1 MELQFFGA
9 NCVRISTK
17 KANVVVDD
25 NLSSLGL
32 KTVCKPGDIA
42 LFTHE
47 STADAQ
53 KLKDPKLVIQIPG
66 EYEVSAVSVRAISVR
81 SHMDE
86 EGQQSAVMYKIINNG
101 INDAVVGHIHPDLT
115 EEQLESLGM
124 VDVLFVP
131 VGGNGYTLDAIGA
144 LKIIKK
150 IEPKIII
157 PTHYADKAIKYEVPQ
172 ADLDEVMKNV
182 TFEIKEKLPKLKL
195 KNTDLPLTPEFI
207 VLERQ

>member
-17 KANVVVDD
+17 KANTVIDD
-25 NLSSLGL
+25 NLASLGL
-32 KTVCKPGDIA
+32 KTVTRPGDIA

-47 STADAQ
+47 SILGSK

-66 EYEVSAVSVRAISVR
+66 EYEASAVSIRAISAR

-86 EGQQSAVMYKIINNG
+86 EGQESAVIYKIINSG
-101 INDAVVGHIHPDLT
+101 INVAVVGHIHPDLT
-115 EEQLESLGM
+115 EGQLESLGM
-124 VDVLFVP
+124 IDILFVP

-157 PTHYADKAIKYEVPQ
+157 PTHYSDKEIKYEVPQ
-172 ADLDEVMKNV
+172 ADLDEVMKNM

>member
-86 EGQQSAVMYKIINNG
+86 EGQQSAVMYKIINSG
-101 INDAVVGHIHPDLT
+101 INVAVVGHIHPDLT

>member
-101 INDAVVGHIHPDLT
+101 INVAVVGHIHPDLT

>member
-32 KTVCKPGDIA
+32 KTACKPGDIA

-101 INDAVVGHIHPDLT
+101 INVAVVGHIHPDLT

>member
-25 NLSSLGL
+25 NLASLGL

-47 STADAQ
+47 SNGDAQ

-66 EYEVSAVSVRAISVR
+66 EYEVSAVSVRAIAVR

-86 EGQQSAVMYKIINNG
+86 EGQQSAVMYKIINSG
-101 INDAVVGHIHPDLT
+101 INVAVVGHVHPDLT
-115 EEQLESLGM
+115 EEQLEALGM

-172 ADLDEVMKNV
+172 AELDDVMKNM
-182 TFEIKEKLPKLKL
+182 TFEIKEKLQKLKL

>member
-25 NLSSLGL
+25 NLVSLGL
-32 KTVCKPGDIA
+32 KSVCRPGDIA

-47 STADAQ
+47 SQEDANQ
-53 KLKDPKLVIQIPG
+53 LKDPKLVIQTPG
-66 EYEVSAVSVRAISVR
+66 EYEVSAVSIRAVSVR

-86 EGQQSAVMYKIINNG
+86 EGAESAVMYKIINNG
-101 INDAVVGHIHPDLT
+101 INVAVVGHIHPDLT
-115 EEQLESLGM
+115 EGQLEALGM

-157 PTHYADKAIKYEVPQ
+157 PTHYDDKAIKYEVPQ
-172 ADLDEVMKNV
+172 ANLDDVLKNM
-182 TFEIKEKLPKLKL
+182 TFEIKETLAKLKL
-195 KNTDLPLTPEFI
+195 KTSDLPELTEFI